1 MMTSN
6 IKTEEAMDPDPGH
19 VSDAESEDLLSQR
32 SLSDI
37 LDAAQSDSDID
48 KVSSDGESDSNDKD
62 WLGLGLEPGEDADSK
77 LSQDGRKMKAEFSS
91 EEDEM
96 EELKKLGVDDI
107 FNDDDSTLCFS
118 SQEESAAVVSS
129 CELKGKKRTTLTV
142 KNSLSSRLKRS
153 PDKHSKYD
161 QIKAHPEDMVD
172 EKGICSQG
180 ASNGQ
185 NSESLKGNTDIKEVH
200 VHCIS
205 DSDSD
210 FQDCEDSVSLSQ
222 KARWAK
228 MFTPQKC
235 SQSSGSSQNNS
246 GRKSL
251 SQKSTSSNRSSARKR
266 KSLPAS
272 LTSSQ
277 KSSEKKTGL
286 PPKANSGKK
295 RKNCVNAEE
304 NLSNT
309 TVRSESMAKHQIDM
323 TTELKNK
330 NKQTSLTSFFNGKS
344 IKSSG
349 IQQKEE
355 SSSRTMS
362 TTNMDGDNSD
372 KTYEKVTNKSSRTAL
387 NEVTN
392 KVKGS
397 KRNSLVPQVEGVSVL
412 KRSPRMYDSGPS
424 TEGRSQCSDITAS
437 HSTKSGKGINPS
449 LGKSTNLCTATSA
462 DDKMASTKSTKPNAM
477 EFLMSKQKKPKSE
490 PLEKSVSVAS
500 ISELTIP
507 TAEKQQKNANRYQK
521 RSCPFYKK
529 IPGMMECMVIS

>member
-37 LDAAQSDSDID
+37 LDAAQSDTDID

-77 LSQDGRKMKAEFSS
+77 LSQDGRKMKAGFSS

-118 SQEESAAVVSS
+118 SQEESAGVDSS

-172 EKGICSQG
+172 EKDICSQG

-185 NSESLKGNTDIKEVH
+185 NSESLKGNTDSKEVH

-309 TVRSESMAKHQIDM
+309 TVRSESI
-323 TTELKNK
+323 NK

-372 KTYEKVTNKSSRTAL
+372 KTYEKVTNKSNRTAL

-412 KRSPRMYDSGPS
+412 KRSPRMHDSGPS
-424 TEGRSQCSDITAS
+424 TEGRSLCSDITAS

>member
-1 MMTSN
+1 
-6 IKTEEAMDPDPGH
+6 MDPDPGH

-77 LSQDGRKMKAEFSS
+77 LSQDGRKMKAGFSS
-91 EEDEM
+91 EEDEI

-118 SQEESAAVVSS
+118 SQEESAGVDSS

-161 QIKAHPEDMVD
+161 QIKAHPEDKVD
-172 EKGICSQG
+172 EKDICSQG

-185 NSESLKGNTDIKEVH
+185 NSESLKGNTDSKEVH

-210 FQDCEDSVSLSQ
+210 FQDFEDSVSLSQ

-272 LTSSQ
+272 LTSPQ

-412 KRSPRMYDSGPS
+412 KRSPRMHDSGPS
-424 TEGRSQCSDITAS
+424 TEGRSLCSDITAS

-529 IPGMMECMVIS
+529 IPGMMECMVISSMLNSAGVW